1 MKGYKY
7 YLTVLLSA
15 MLTISLSA
23 QKIKFDNT
31 THDYGTLKEEAGKV
45 ETKFEFT
52 NTGDKAL
59 KIVTVRPSCGCTA
72 SDWSRGEIA
81 PGEKGYVTA
90 VYTTKG
96 RPGAFNK
103 AITVT
108 TNDPDNPNTIIFIKG
123 KVTPREKTKADL
135 YPRKMGNLRMKTN
148 HMAFMEVHTDDVV
161 TDSIG
166 IYNAWDKPMDLSF
179 GMVPKHVSAKA
190 VPATLEAG
198 AEGYII
204 FTYDVSQKNDWGLV
218 FERFYLMTNDEK
230 QPRKQLHVSAKI
242 MEDFSNLSEE
252 DMKNAAKVSY
262 NKIRHNFGDVK
273 SGTSVTYNF
282 GIKNEGKSN
291 LIIRKVKASC
301 GCTATK
307 PGKKELAPGEETEL
321 KVSFNT
327 RGINGKQHKTVTV
340 ITNDPKN
347 PVQILHIQ
355 ANIQ

>member
-1 MKGYKY
+1 MKGFKY
-7 YLTVLLSA
+7 YLTILLSA
-15 MLTISLSA
+15 MLSISMSA

-31 THDYGTLKEEAGKV
+31 THNYGTIKEEAGKV
-45 ETKFEFT
+45 KTKFEFT
-52 NTGDKAL
+52 NVGNKPL

-72 SDWSRGEIA
+72 SDWSKGEIA

-96 RPGAFNK
+96 RPGPFNK

-108 TNDPDNPNTIIFIKG
+108 TNDPKTPNTILFIKG
-123 KVTPREKTKADL
+123 KVTPREKTKADF

-148 HMAFMEVHTDDVV
+148 HMAFMEVHTDEVV

-166 IYNAWDKPMDLSF
+166 IYNQWDKPMNLSF
-179 GMVPKHVSAKA
+179 GMVPKHVTVKA
-190 VPATLEAG
+190 IPETLEPE
-198 AEGYII
+198 AEGHII
-204 FTYDVSQKNDWGLV
+204 FTYDASAKNDWGLV

-230 QPRKQLHVSAKI
+230 QARKQLHVSAKI

-252 DMKNAAKVSY
+252 ELNKAAKVSY
-262 NKIRHNFGDVK
+262 NKIRHNFGEVK
-273 SGTSVTYNF
+273 SGSTVTYNF
-282 GIKNEGKSN
+282 VIKNEGKN
-291 LIIRKVKASC
+291 KLIIRKVKASC

-307 PGKKELAPGEETEL
+307 PGKKELNPGEETEL

-327 RGINGKQHKTVTV
+327 RGRNGKQHKTVTV

-347 PVQILHIQ
+347 PIQILHIQ
-355 ANIQ
+355 ANVQ